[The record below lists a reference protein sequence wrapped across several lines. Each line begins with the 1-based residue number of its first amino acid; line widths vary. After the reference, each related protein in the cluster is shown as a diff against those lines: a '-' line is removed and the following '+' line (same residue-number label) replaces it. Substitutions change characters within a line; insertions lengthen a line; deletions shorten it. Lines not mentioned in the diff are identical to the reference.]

1 MVKNLPQTCLH
12 SHSYLKLITD
22 RLRKI
27 GKRKQRK
34 KHRKRKGEIQGAEG
48 GIKQERSVGI
58 RMEAEEGE
66 RSLENGVTKLM

>member
-27 GKRKQRK
+27 GKRRQRK
-34 KHRKRKGEIQGAEG
+34 KHRERKGEIQGAREG
-48 GIKQERSVGI
+48 YSKKEVWELGWRQRRGRGVW
-58 RMEAEEGE
+58 RME
-66 RSLENGVTKLM
+66 